1 MYAMQIQTGELRE
14 TDLPAG
20 YGEWSDYAKF
30 AVTFAPRDRDL
41 CSEAASDAFAR
52 WRRTGDV
59 PRTLEELRACL
70 WYEQRR
76 WRFLGREPDT
86 EGMRYAGPLIGAMPS
101 NDPPLAAFRVQ
112 LENVAPL
119 PRVAEY
125 EQIATQI
132 AQDGEAVVRGRMTI
146 EQALNDLDAKA
157 NRILAKRRW
166 VLARR

>member
-14 TDLPAG
+14 TDLPNG

-59 PRTLEELRACL
+59 PRALEELRACL

-86 EGMRYAGPLIGAMPS
+86 EGMRYAGALIRAM
-101 NDPPLAAFRVQ
+101 RMQ
-112 LENVAPL
+112 L
-119 PRVAEY
+119 
-125 EQIATQI
+125 
-132 AQDGEAVVRGRMTI
+132 G
-146 EQALNDLDAKA
+146 
-157 NRILAKRRW
+157 
-166 VLARR
+166 

>member
-14 TDLPAG
+14 TDLPNG

-52 WRRTGDV
+52 WRRTGEV

-86 EGMRYAGPLIGAMPS
+86 EGMRYAGAVIRAMRTQLGSRPGAGS
-101 NDPPLAAFRVQ
+101 SRGTASSTGG
-112 LENVAPL
+112 
-119 PRVAEY
+119 PRGSGR
-125 EQIATQI
+125 ATTFL
-132 AQDGEAVVRGRMTI
+132 V
-146 EQALNDLDAKA
+146 
-157 NRILAKRRW
+157 
-166 VLARR
+166 